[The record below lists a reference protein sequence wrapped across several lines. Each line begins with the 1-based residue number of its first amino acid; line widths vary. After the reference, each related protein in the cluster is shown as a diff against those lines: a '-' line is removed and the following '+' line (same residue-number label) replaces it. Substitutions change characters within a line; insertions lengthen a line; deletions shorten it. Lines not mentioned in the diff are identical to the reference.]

1 MGFRAD
7 VRAACV
13 TLLGEYKD
21 AVNQQRADDDEA
33 PYILQIYPGRPRSV
47 NPPCAFVDRISE
59 DIAYTG
65 PTLYQRTPRA
75 EVVILHGLFDTREA
89 VDQADAFT
97 DGFLAFVTAD
107 VHAAGVVAVPQ
118 VHQHQLHDVRRS
130 HLCRAVPRHESQDLH
145 NALGHAAADAFRILT
160 RAWHVHLGALGVHDG
175 LPHGVRAKHG

>member
-75 EVVILHGLFDTREA
+75 EVVILHGLFDTKEA

-107 VHAAGVVAVPQ
+107 VHAAGANTTIGITSADDEPTFVNDWVPPDQ
-118 VHQHQLHDVRRS
+118 QRVYF
-130 HLCRAVPRHESQDLH
+130 
-145 NALGHAAADAFRILT
+145 GT
-160 RAWHVHLGALGVHDG
+160 RYTLEGFAEN
-175 LPHGVRAKHG
+175 